1 MYPVVKRRAVYEIF
15 IVVSLFFFFAPVVP
29 TSVSPYLLRPLR
41 NPCGGIFLGPEQ
53 VFTSMSYIVF
63 GLVIAGTVRE
73 GAFGLVYVP
82 NSEWDTIQFPP
93 LGFLQNIALCG

>member
-29 TSVSPYLLRPLR
+29 TSVPRYLLRPLR
-41 NPCGGIFLGPEQ
+41 NPCGGIFLAPEQ

-63 GLVIAGTVRE
+63 GLFIAATVLE

-82 NSEWDTIQFPP
+82 ERERAKILSPP
-93 LGFLQNIALCG
+93 LCCRVCA

>member
-53 VFTSMSYIVF
+53 VFTSISYIVF

-82 NSEWDTIQFPP
+82 NSGWDTIQFPP
-93 LGFLQNIALCG
+93 LGFQILALCG

>member
-29 TSVSPYLLRPLR
+29 TSVSPYFLRPER

-53 VFTSMSYIVF
+53 VFTSISYLVV
-63 GLVIAGTVRE
+63 GLAIAGTVHE

-82 NSEWDTIQFPP
+82 NNGWNGIQFPP
-93 LGFLQNIALCG
+93 LGFQILALCG